1 MEQWLI
7 LDSLIREFEF
17 LLKTEDESG
26 EISISKL
33 NWKEIWGK
41 ASEILQAFKEV
52 KYPSR
57 TQHDE
62 AWKKFKTL
70 HDTASKLSKAEREL
84 KKNTSEALM
93 AEIKEMIVKA
103 VPTEELAAEPANE
116 EKMKNLGQLL
126 NEAGRKL
133 GECKEEM
140 LTEHKQACF
149 NEIQKIREQHDTWWA
164 EVKKEKL
171 KRRED
176 YLNSVKENLKKNQE
190 RLEKARNAH
199 ESCLKHVDEL
209 KEQIA
214 NSTNE
219 SWVLRATGWIS
230 ELEVKIVDI
239 EKSIERINGWIA
251 EGEEKLK

>member
-17 LLKTEDESG
+17 LLNTEDEDG
-26 EISISKL
+26 EISSSRL
-33 NWKEIWGK
+33 NWKEIWSK

-52 KYPSR
+52 KYPLKS
-57 TQHDE
+57 QHDE

-70 HDTASKLSKAEREL
+70 HDAASKLSKDEREQR
-84 KKNTSEALM
+84 KVTSEALM
-93 AEIKEMIVKA
+93 KEISEMIQKA
-103 VPTEELAAEPANE
+103 LPVEELVPEPSNE
-116 EKMKNLGQLL
+116 DKMKGLGHLL
-126 NEAGRKL
+126 NEAGKRL
-133 GECKEEM
+133 GECKQDM
-140 LTEHKQACF
+140 LTEHKQECF
-149 NEIQKIREQHDTWWA
+149 NEIQKIRELHDKWWA
-164 EVKKEKL
+164 EVKKEKV

-176 YLNSVKENLKKNQE
+176 YLNSVRENLKKNQE
-190 RLEKARNAH
+190 RLEKANQAY
-199 ESCLKHVDEL
+199 ESCKKHVEEL

-239 EKSIERINGWIA
+239 EKSIERITGWIK
-251 EGEEKLK
+251 EGEDKLK